1 MGVLKTPACLELLVG
16 AGCDVGLKTG
26 TGQTGREL
34 AAEQGN
40 AALLVRPGL
49 GRIVA
54 LYHRAS
60 TSYQIY

>member
-1 MGVLKTPACLELLVG
+1 LELLVG

-40 AALLVRPGL
+40 AALVVRPGR

-54 LYHRAS
+54 LHHRAS
-60 TSYQIY
+60 TSHQIHERIRRLDL